1 MSRHQVHDR
10 RVASAGHAVL
20 QNGAAEDVPS
30 GSSAAAETSPERTTK
45 PLRCEAVIRH
55 AHAFGPLCLEL
66 ALQLLIRSLK
76 ALVRRVEILDVL
88 CELLNSEL
96 HLFVIERLLL
106 DKGLLFL
113 VPGRRLSGLSLQ
125 PFCFVL

>member
-1 MSRHQVHDR
+1 M
-10 RVASAGHAVL
+10 
-20 QNGAAEDVPS
+20 
-30 GSSAAAETSPERTTK
+30 
-45 PLRCEAVIRH
+45 RCKAVIRH
-55 AHAFGPLCLEL
+55 AHALGPLCLEL